1 MEPSALLTLLITLI
15 AAVLLIS
22 DRVRADLMGLIIMV
36 VLGLSGLVTPA
47 ETFAGFSGSA
57 VMTILGISI
66 ISEGLRQTG
75 VALWL
80 GNWMRRLG
88 GKNEIRLILVT
99 MLVAAGLSLFMNNIA
114 VVGVLFP
121 ATMAVARR
129 TRVPAGKLL

>member
-1 MEPSALLTLLITLI
+1 
-15 AAVLLIS
+15 
-22 DRVRADLMGLIIMV
+22 
-36 VLGLSGLVTPA
+36 
-47 ETFAGFSGSA
+47 
-57 VMTILGISI
+57 MTILRSPSFRKGC
-66 ISEGLRQTG
+66 GRQ
-75 VALWL
+75 VWLWL

-129 TRVPAGKLL
+129 TCTGRKVADANMVLPWAGMAPC